1 LSGVNEKVRNVLIK
15 SRMDEK
21 IGIENICA
29 NIEEA
34 LGRAGNLVDT
44 KEHGG

>member
-34 LGRAGNLVDT
+34 LDRARKFVHVEDRR
-44 KEHGG
+44 K